1 MSAATGPEGLR
12 VLPLIRWVSRHLTP
26 VLARLPVTANQV
38 TAASLVAGLAA
49 SAFVAVGGRP
59 ASLGGGVLL
68 FVSYALDNSD
78 GEIARLKNQ
87 ATRFGER
94 FDNFTDWAVHA
105 AFFAALGYGV
115 ASARGGDIWIW
126 LGAAAAA
133 GATLNY
139 AVHGAIEMWRAS
151 GRGSASPKA
160 RASGPRGWPTGAV
173 QWVVFA
179 FRELARADFCFLFL
193 ALAAMDATW
202 MLLPAAAVGAHAY
215 WATALIRWA
224 DEFQA

>member
-1 MSAATGPEGLR
+1 MSSETGPGGR
-12 VLPLIRWVSRHLTP
+12 RALPLIRQVSRFLTP
-26 VLARLPVTANQV
+26 VLMRLPVTANQV
-38 TAASLVAGLAA
+38 TVASLVAGLAA
-49 SAFVAVGGRP
+49 SALVAVGGRP

-68 FVSYALDNSD
+68 FVSYVLDNSD
-78 GEIARLKNQ
+78 GEMARLKNQ

-94 FDNFTDWAVHA
+94 FDGFTDWVVHA

-115 ASARGGDIWIW
+115 ASMRGGDPWIW

-139 AVHGAIEMWRAS
+139 AIRGAIEMRRAS
-151 GRGSASPKA
+151 GRGSAEPKA
-160 RASGPRGWPTGAV
+160 RMSGPRGSPAGAL

-179 FRELARADFCFLFL
+179 FRELARADFCFIFL
-193 ALAAMDATW
+193 ALAVFDATW
-202 MLLPAAAVGAHAY
+202 ILLPAAALGAQAY
-215 WATALIRWA
+215 WATALIHWA

>member
-160 RASGPRGWPTGAV
+160 RVSGPRGWPTGAV

-193 ALAAMDATW
+193 ALAAIDATW
-202 MLLPAAAVGAHAY
+202 ILLPAAAGGAHAY